1 VGRVGMFPD
10 APGRV
15 PGTLLEIGNLG
26 HPGACAPSRQP
37 HVRDHES
44 WTALDRCGFGSAR
57 DARRYMIMDLCGSF
71 RFHTRAAPMVMK
83 ELAPGTE
90 LEEVPR
96 GYRLSWPAG
105 EATSDLLASGAS
117 GHALDSRRRP

>member
-1 VGRVGMFPD
+1 
-10 APGRV
+10 
-15 PGTLLEIGNLG
+15 
-26 HPGACAPSRQP
+26 
-37 HVRDHES
+37 
-44 WTALDRCGFGSAR
+44 
-57 DARRYMIMDLCGSF
+57 MIMDLCGFF

-96 GYRLSWPAG
+96 GYRLSWPGG